1 MKKVVSVSSL
11 FLFALCLV
19 PRASFAST
27 VTLDLLP
34 SSGSPYEF
42 KINGTTTEA
51 LSCLNDTRTV
61 SVGETWTAYDVN
73 LETLITTPGDTKS
86 TSVGGITIGE
96 LEEDAYLDSRYTSS
110 TTSTTNTEIQD
121 AIWSVLNGTDVYTDL
136 STHSEDVAVQNYIS
150 AAASTAETSAFY
162 SQFTYYYP
170 ETGTWSGNDGIPQQ
184 FLGYVPAVTP
194 EPSSLILLGT
204 GLAGLAA
211 AMRRRMKIQ
220 NQA

>member
-1 MKKVVSVSSL
+1 MKKMISASSL

-19 PRASFAST
+19 PRASFATPT

-34 SSGSPYEF
+34 SSGSPYDF
-42 KINGTTTEA
+42 KIDGTTED
-51 LSCLNDTRTV
+51 LSCLNDNRTV

-86 TSVGGITIGE
+86 TSVGGITIGD
-96 LEEDAYLDSRYTSS
+96 LEEDAYLDSKYTSS
-110 TTSTTNTEIQD
+110 PTSVTNTEIQD
-121 AIWSVLNGTDVYTDL
+121 AIWSVLNGKDVYSGL
-136 STHSEDVAVQNYIS
+136 STHAEDVAVDNYIS
-150 AAASTAETSAFY
+150 AAQSTTETSAFY

-170 ETGTWSGNDGIPQQ
+170 DTWGRDTGEPQQ
-184 FLGYVPAVTP
+184 FMGYVPAVTP

-211 AMRRRMKIQ
+211 AMRRRMKG
-220 NQA
+220 

>member
-19 PRASFAST
+19 PRASFATTT

-34 SSGSPYEF
+34 SSGSPYDFE
-42 KINGTTTEA
+42 INGTKTED
-51 LSCLNDTRTV
+51 LSCLNDGRTV

-96 LEEDAYLDSRYTSS
+96 LEDDAYLDSLYTST

-121 AIWSVLNGTDVYTDL
+121 AIWSVLNGSDVYTDL
-136 STHSEDVAVQNYIS
+136 SGHSEDVAVQNYIS
-150 AAASTAETSAFY
+150 AAESTTETSAFY

-170 ETGTWSGNDGIPQQ
+170 DTWNSDCTIPQQ
-184 FLGYVPAVTP
+184 FLGFVPAVTP

-220 NQA
+220 NRA